1 MPIVTPN
8 LAHTAG
14 VPSQWND
21 TIDAALEGLIVGET
35 PAVVTVDMIALNGA
49 ALPAYSPVK
58 LDGADKLVAAT
69 IDAPA
74 IGITLYPID
83 GLTANIGIPVLRSG
97 CLAKHRITW
106 PAAYNTDALKLN
118 AFNDAPTPTNIVVRE
133 VYFGA
138 TVAAP

>member
-1 MPIVTPN
+1 MAIVTPN

-21 TIDAALEGLIVGET
+21 TIDAALEGLIVGES
-35 PAVVTVDMIALNGA
+35 PLVVTVDMIALNGA
-49 ALPAYSPVK
+49 ALAAYSPVM
-58 LDGADKLVAAT
+58 LDGAGKLVVAAPGT
-69 IDAPA
+69 PA

-83 GLTANIGIPVLRSG
+83 GLTANIGIPVLRAG

-118 AFNDAPTPTNIVVRE
+118 AFNGAATPTNIVVRE

-138 TVAAP
+138 TVATP